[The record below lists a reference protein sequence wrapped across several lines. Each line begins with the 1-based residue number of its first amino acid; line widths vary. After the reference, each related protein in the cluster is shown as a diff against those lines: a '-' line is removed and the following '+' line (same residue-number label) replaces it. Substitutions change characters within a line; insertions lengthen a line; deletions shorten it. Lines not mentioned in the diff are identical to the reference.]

1 MSFAVDGCLAPGGLV
16 PEGPNPSRAPRA
28 PAARVSG
35 RAHAAI
41 CAAHAA
47 LPLHRS
53 QHGADVGFFL
63 LVLPFL
69 VALALLTL
77 APEAAAAPAVQKA
90 RATAP
95 APRSKARPKARA
107 PTPLAERAPP
117 RATPPSPVEAPR
129 VVAGAKPDTPAADVT
144 KTEEARAGEK
154 TYTFGAQEVEGRLK
168 SPQILYFLRRV
179 RAQFDPAP
187 LGHRS
192 FLLELSDT
200 RRHPA
205 LE

>member
-1 MSFAVDGCLAPGGLV
+1 MVRAAIGRLWRRRVSAWVLGIALGGPVVHLLQLSAAMAAPPRQAAASTRQKTKAAPGPRAKARTAAARTAAPSAAPPAAALAPSNAGAAH
-16 PEGPNPSRAPRA
+16 PSTPPDAA
-28 PAARVSG
+28 PAG
-35 RAHAAI
+35 
-41 CAAHAA
+41 
-47 LPLHRS
+47 
-53 QHGADVGFFL
+53 GAKPG
-63 LVLPFL
+63 
-69 VALALLTL
+69 
-77 APEAAAAPAVQKA
+77 APEAPVTAPGAAAA
-90 RATAP
+90 
-95 APRSKARPKARA
+95 SD
-107 PTPLAERAPP
+107 
-117 RATPPSPVEAPR
+117 
-129 VVAGAKPDTPAADVT
+129 VVR
-144 KTEEARAGEK
+144 TEEREGEK

>member
-1 MSFAVDGCLAPGGLV
+1 MMRAASGRRWGQGMSAWALGVALVTASLVQLLEPSLAQAAPPRPGAAASTRQKAKAAPKPGAKARA
-16 PEGPNPSRAPRA
+16 RAPSAATAATAAKA
-28 PAARVSG
+28 PA
-35 RAHAAI
+35 
-41 CAAHAA
+41 
-47 LPLHRS
+47 P
-53 QHGADVGFFL
+53 
-63 LVLPFL
+63 P
-69 VALALLTL
+69 
-77 APEAAAAPAVQKA
+77 AAAPAPA
-90 RATAP
+90 PATAP
-95 APRSKARPKARA
+95 APAAGTPSAA
-107 PTPLAERAPP
+107 PANA
-117 RATPPSPVEAPR
+117 
-129 VVAGAKPDTPAADVT
+129 VVR
-144 KTEEARAGEK
+144 TEEREGEK